1 MQGLHRR
8 AMPGGGQGNVP
19 QRQAQWN
26 VAGHRRTLHEHV
38 LRHRHQAERRVRIAQ
53 QLLQQR
59 QRDRRGC
66 SGHHPVVPGI
76 QPAHGGAVMD
86 DRGMGR
92 ASLQRAVACQV
103 QAQLLH
109 ERQCGRWQ
117 GCRRQRF
124 CCKGLLQILKRST
137 TETDHGVSSTASD
150 RSAVRVCAAR
160 CN

>member
-1 MQGLHRR
+1 MGQDAEVRPAPKAQLGAVMQGLHRR

-76 QPAHGGAVMD
+76 QPAHARRRLPGAGATAARTAMRPLAGLPAPAVL
-86 DRGMGR
+86 
-92 ASLQRAVACQV
+92 LQRALADPQKVDDGNGPWGV
-103 QAQLLH
+103 QYS
-109 ERQCGRWQ
+109 E
-117 GCRRQRF
+117 
-124 CCKGLLQILKRST
+124 
-137 TETDHGVSSTASD
+137 
-150 RSAVRVCAAR
+150 
-160 CN
+160 